1 MIRTITTTA
10 LGLALL
16 AGSASAA
23 EFKVSLDGK
32 SPAEIHE
39 AIAVA
44 AAKACRE
51 AYLNGNPF
59 EFWSTRD
66 VQACRQDAVQNA
78 QAQADALLA
87 RAESRS
93 ASAVGTR

>member
-23 EFKVSLDGK
+23 DYKVSLDGK
-32 SPAEIHE
+32 SPAEIHQ
-39 AIAVA
+39 AITVA

-51 AYLNGNPF
+51 AYLNDGPF
-59 EFWSTRD
+59 EFWSARD
-66 VQACRQDAVQNA
+66 FQDCRQDAVQNA
-78 QAQADALLA
+78 QAQADALVA

-93 ASAVGTR
+93 ASAAGTR